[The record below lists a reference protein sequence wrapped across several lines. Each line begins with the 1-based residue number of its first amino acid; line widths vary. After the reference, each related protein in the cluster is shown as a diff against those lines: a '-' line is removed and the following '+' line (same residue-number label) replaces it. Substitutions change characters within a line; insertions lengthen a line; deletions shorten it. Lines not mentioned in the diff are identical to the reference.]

1 MGFKFLVS
9 KMRIKY
15 LPRGLLCR
23 LRCVLIIFRGG
34 WQIFISSSLVSP
46 NPASEAQGRARGS
59 SVRGVRV
66 RRTRTRRTRA
76 QAHTCTR
83 AQTHTH
89 TRTRAQAHTRTHT
102 QMHTCTNTHAHV
114 HRRTRTHTHTQTQTH
129 TRTQA
134 CTFAFQTGGGEE
146 TGEPGASTCS
156 PPRSNRRGGVGD
168 RGVCDGERVH
178 AVTAVVMR
186 RAHRRTH
193 IGDLALPGTT
203 AKFCTSVTS
212 INHRKD
218 LMCLY
223 YYYPHSAQEGA
234 DGQE

>member
-1 MGFKFLVS
+1 MS
-9 KMRIKY
+9 IKMRINH
-15 LPRGLLCR
+15 LPRR
-23 LRCVLIIFRGG
+23 LANIYQFLARL
-34 WQIFISSSLVSP
+34 
-46 NPASEAQGRARGS
+46 AQPSKRS
-59 SVRGVRV
+59 
-66 RRTRTRRTRA
+66 TRTSRRKLRQRSPCEKHTH
-76 QAHTCTR
+76 QTHTCTGAHMHTR
-83 AQTHTH
+83 TNTHAHTHTCTGAHTHTHTDAHVHKH
-89 TRTRAQAHTRTHT
+89 TRTRAQAHTR
-102 QMHTCTNTHAHV
+102 
-114 HRRTRTHTHTQTQTH
+114 

>member
-59 SVRGVRV
+59 SIRGVRV

-89 TRTRAQAHTRTHT
+89 TCTGAHTHTHT
-102 QMHTCTNTHAHV
+102 DAHVYKHTHTCTGAHA
-114 HRRTRTHTHTQTQTH
+114 HTHTQTQTH

-168 RGVCDGERVH
+168 RGVCDRERVH
-178 AVTAVVMR
+178 AVTAVAMR

-212 INHRKD
+212 INHHKD

-223 YYYPHSAQEGA
+223 YYYPHSAEEGA